1 MLNIDLNLIR
11 TFVVLY
17 ETRSVTISADKL
29 AITQPSVSYALSR
42 LRKLFEDPL
51 FIRSKLG
58 MEPTVVAIELYPVFS
73 RSLSDIEHSVER
85 CRNFE
90 AALSERRF
98 TIALTDLGEMV
109 QLPLIFNALNVLA
122 PKARLNVVPL
132 QIDNVVDWMQNGKV
146 DAVICSTKIID
157 KRVQR
162 EVIHSDSYV
171 CVAGR
176 SAEID
181 HLTLEAFEAAGH
193 IEVSRSQGHG
203 LVEAVILARSIQ
215 RDVRLSVPHF
225 SSLPS
230 ILAISDLLAVVPENI
245 AQRYVK
251 DYGLKVFPLPFPIS
265 DIEIAVYWSTN
276 KDGSPATKWFIE
288 VVKNALIEGW

>member
-1 MLNIDLNLIR
+1 MLRIDLNLIR

-42 LRKLFEDPL
+42 LREIFEDPL
-51 FIRSKLG
+51 FVRSKLG
-58 MEPTVVAIELYPVFS
+58 MEPTVVAIELYPVLS

-85 CRNFE
+85 NRNFE
-90 AALSERRF
+90 AVLSERRF
-98 TIALTDLGEMV
+98 TIALTDLGGMV
-109 QLPLIFNALNVLA
+109 QLPLIFNALNALA
-122 PKARLNVVPL
+122 PKTRLNVIPV
-132 QIDNVVDWMQNGKV
+132 QVDKVVDWMQNGKV

-162 EVIHSDSYV
+162 EVIHSDRYV
-171 CVAGR
+171 CVTGR

-203 LVEAVILARSIQ
+203 LVEDVILARSIQ

-230 ILAISDLLAVVPENI
+230 VLVISDLLAVVPENI
-245 AQRYVK
+245 AQQYAK
-251 DYGLKVFPLPFPIS
+251 DYGLKVFPLPFTIS
-265 DIEIAVYWSTN
+265 AIDISIYWSTN
-276 KDGSPATKWFIE
+276 KDGSPTIQWFIE
-288 VVKNALIEGW
+288 LVKNALREGW